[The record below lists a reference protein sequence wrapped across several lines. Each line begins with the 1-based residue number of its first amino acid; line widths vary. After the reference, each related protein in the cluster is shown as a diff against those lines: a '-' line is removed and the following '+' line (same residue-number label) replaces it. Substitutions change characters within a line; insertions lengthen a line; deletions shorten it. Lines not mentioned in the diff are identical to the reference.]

1 MTTLRTREPMKTNR
15 SPWFAA
21 AATIGAAGLLLTVA
35 APIAHADDGPLD
47 TIHRATAKDRPG
59 GCPRLYF
66 DPALDVAAGAY
77 ARSENPADGRLDNYN
92 GEIIQF
98 LGSGDPLA
106 AAINSA
112 YRRGAGNAI
121 TNCRFTELGVG
132 FIRHDDRSVDVVTMV
147 FGAPAAPP
155 PAAPAPVVA
164 PPAAAVVPP
173 PAAVVAPPAA
183 PAAPTATVNA
193 DTDLYDK
200 PSDQGGHIIGQ
211 LKQGQVVTLKINR
224 NMKCSADAWCYLFDP
239 TIGVAWGRD
248 LTNN

>member
-1 MTTLRTREPMKTNR
+1 VLSLTL
-15 SPWFAA
+15 
-21 AATIGAAGLLLTVA
+21 A
-35 APIAHADDGPLD
+35 APIAHADQGPIWAIRDAL
-47 TIHRATAKDRPG
+47 AKDRPG

-66 DPALDVAAGAY
+66 DPALDVPAGAY
-77 ARSENPADGRLDNYN
+77 AISENPADGRLDTYN

-98 LGSGDPLA
+98 LGSGDPQA

-121 TNCRFTELGVG
+121 ANCRFTDVGVG
-132 FIRHDDRSVDVVTMV
+132 FIRHDDRNVDVVTMV
-147 FGAPAAPP
+147 FGAPAAAP

-164 PPAAAVVPP
+164 PPAAVVVPPAAAPVVVPP
-173 PAAVVAPPAA
+173 P
-183 PAAPTATVNA
+183 APTATVNS

-211 LKQGQVVTLKINR
+211 LKAGQVVTLALRHNTT
-224 NMKCSADAWCYLFDP
+224 CSANAWCYLFDP
-239 TIGVAWGRD
+239 TSGAVWGRD